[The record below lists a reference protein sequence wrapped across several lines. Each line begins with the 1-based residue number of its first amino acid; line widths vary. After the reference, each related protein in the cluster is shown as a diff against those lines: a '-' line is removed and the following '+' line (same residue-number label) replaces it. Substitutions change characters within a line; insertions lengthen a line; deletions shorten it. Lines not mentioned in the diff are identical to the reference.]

1 MNHGIYKYL
10 GITLMV
16 ALIFQSSLAFA
27 ARYELTRNSI
37 QDPKALD
44 AAEISLY
51 QVKLGDPEAKAV
63 ELLIEEKIAGIRAEQ
78 EGTFILLWDKSK
90 PNPVAMAG
98 VRIVDGKVDLIF
110 MNDRFSHKVRGIFR
124 TVLTAKTAKEIR
136 DLLGNED
143 FKNETLMGAKLLY
156 EEKGFLV
163 NFLDSSVNVEFC
175 LGCSDLYNTF

>member
-1 MNHGIYKYL
+1 MNHGFYKYCA
-10 GITLMV
+10 GMAV
-16 ALIFQSSLAFA
+16 VCLIFQATLAFS

-37 QDPKALD
+37 QDPKVID

-63 ELLIEEKIAGIRAEQ
+63 EMLIEEKIAGVRAEQ

-90 PNPVAMAG
+90 PTGAMAG
-98 VRIVDGKVDLIF
+98 VRIADGKVDLIF
-110 MNDRFSHKVRGIFR
+110 INDRFSHKVRGIFR
-124 TVLTAKTAKEIR
+124 TVLTATTAKQIR

-175 LGCSDLYNTF
+175 LGCSDLYNSF

>member
-1 MNHGIYKYL
+1 MNHGTFKFFVNVLITGLILQASFAL
-10 GITLMV
+10 G
-16 ALIFQSSLAFA
+16 
-27 ARYELTRNSI
+27 ARYELTRNSV
-37 QDPKALD
+37 QDPESID
-44 AAEISLY
+44 AVEVSLY
-51 QVKLGDPEAKAV
+51 QVKLGDPEATAV
-63 ELLIEEKIAGIRAEQ
+63 ELLLEEKIAGIRAEQ

-90 PNPVAMAG
+90 PTGAMAG

-124 TVLTAKTAKEIR
+124 TVLTSKTAQEIR
-136 DLLGNED
+136 ELLGNED

-175 LGCSDLYNTF
+175 LGCSDLYNSF

>member
-1 MNHGIYKYL
+1 MNHGIYKYV
-10 GITLMV
+10 GITLLV
-16 ALIFQSSLAFA
+16 GLIFQSSLALA

-37 QDPKALD
+37 QDPKAVD

-90 PNPVAMAG
+90 PTGAMAG
-98 VRIVDGKVDLIF
+98 VRIVDGRVDLIF

-156 EEKGFLV
+156 EEKGFSST
-163 NFLDSSVNVEFC
+163 FLIAASMWSFA
-175 LGCSDLYNTF
+175 

>member
-1 MNHGIYKYL
+1 MNHGICKYVVSVMMAC
-10 GITLMV
+10 LMLQ
-16 ALIFQSSLAFA
+16 ASLVFS

-37 QDPKALD
+37 QDPKVID
-44 AAEISLY
+44 ATEISLY

-63 ELLIEEKIAGIRAEQ
+63 ETLIEEKIAGVRAEQ

-90 PNPVAMAG
+90 PTGAMAG

-124 TVLTAKTAKEIR
+124 TVLAAKTAKEIR

-175 LGCSDLYNTF
+175 LGCSDLYNSF